1 MQVSRDGEG
10 GADKPHPEQAD
21 PGPRRRRAVVVEDEF
36 VVFLSLR
43 DQLESLGCEVVGSA
57 QDASSAVDLVH
68 SLRPDFVLMD
78 LGLGGSDALAA
89 TRAITSET
97 AARVIVVTAYGESY
111 TRAARKAGAS
121 RLLTKPIQEAELAE
135 AIAQLITPATDNQ
148 PRRGKAPPK

>member
-1 MQVSRDGEG
+1 VQVSRDGEG

-21 PGPRRRRAVVVEDEF
+21 PGRRRAVVVEDEF

-43 DQLESLGCEVVGSA
+43 DLLESLGCEVVGSA
-57 QDASSAVDLVH
+57 QDASAAVDLVH